1 MNEDDLFSELQAVP
15 AEPVVPN
22 HRASKDPFDPS
33 PGDGPT
39 RGRNIFQRA
48 AKGDAKPSVTRAKR
62 QTSPPPPVVK
72 GEFIEPLTDLYNTIG
87 IALMPFKP
95 QVAIAL
101 VSPARDASEEEK
113 AKGIDPPTVAEN
125 CARAWDEVA
134 QKNESVRRALKTMTT
149 VGVWGGLFMAHAPIL
164 MAIMADTP
172 LGERLNPA
180 AGAEAFLRSQAGPDE
195 S

>member
-1 MNEDDLFSELQAVP
+1 MNEDFLDDLTVVP

-33 PGDGPT
+33 PVDGPT

-48 AKGDAKPSVTRAKR
+48 AKGEPKPSMARAKR

-72 GEFIEPLTDLYNTIG
+72 GEFIEPLTDVYNTIG

-101 VSPARDASEEEK
+101 VSPAREATEEEK

-134 QKNESVRRALKTMTT
+134 QKNESVRRALKAMTT

-164 MAIMADTP
+164 MAVMADTP
-172 LGERLNPA
+172 LGEKLNPA
-180 AGAEAFLRSQAGPDE
+180 AGAEAFLRQQAGE
-195 S
+195 SE